1 MHQDSQLKG
10 LCCSL
15 LQVAPNSDGIQKL
28 LAAEQEASRIVAEAR
43 KGACTTLGAAWAL
56 TDVTCRREPDQ
67 CVCTAADMLSPL
79 FGQYTACLSY
89 KSALRKLK
97 AVTAEQNIAAAACT
111 PACACHGTLLLLA
124 WCMVLLL
131 GSPSRVYCSQPRQS
145 VCDRPRLRQRKRS
158 QHTGQSGRVHI
169 RRS

>member
-43 KGACTTLGAAWAL
+43 KGACTTQGAAWPV

-67 CVCTAADMLSPL
+67 CALRAVCTGADVPSPL
-79 FGQYTACLSY
+79 ATQCTAGISY
-89 KSALRKLK
+89 MFVLHKMRAI
-97 AVTAEQNIAAAACT
+97 TASQNTPDAACI
-111 PACACHGTLLLLA
+111 PACT
-124 WCMVLLL
+124 
-131 GSPSRVYCSQPRQS
+131 
-145 VCDRPRLRQRKRS
+145 
-158 QHTGQSGRVHI
+158 
-169 RRS
+169 